1 MQIIIY
7 SPTPTIGTDEVGG
20 ALMAASPAIHD
31 EGDGLILCYTHKAM
45 TTLIL
50 VFVVIGSNWH
60 DGYLQG
66 VIVEFSMQSY

>member
-7 SPTPTIGTDEVGG
+7 SPTPSIGTDEVGE
-20 ALMAASPAIHD
+20 ALMAASP

-50 VFVVIGSNWH
+50 VFVVIGSN
-60 DGYLQG
+60 
-66 VIVEFSMQSY
+66 

>member
-7 SPTPTIGTDEVGG
+7 SPTPTIGTDEVGE

-31 EGDGLILCYTHKAM
+31 VGDGLILCYTHKAM
-45 TTLIL
+45 TAPIL

-60 DGYLQG
+60 DGYLQS